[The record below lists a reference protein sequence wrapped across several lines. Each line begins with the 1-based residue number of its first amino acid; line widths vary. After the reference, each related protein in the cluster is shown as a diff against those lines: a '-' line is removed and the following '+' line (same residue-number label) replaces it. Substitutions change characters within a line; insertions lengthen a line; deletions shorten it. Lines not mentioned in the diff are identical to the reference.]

1 MTVLFPLPMI
11 ISHLHCCSI
20 QFYRKGYSQITSASL
35 KSVLISN
42 SWKARKTA
50 SRNAI
55 TNTVNLIIPA
65 KRGKN
70 GEVRLISHPNH
81 WCEMVL
87 DSKHVC
93 LNIYSKY
100 IWLTSSPNHLCDSP
114 EYFTNSRQP
123 VISNKSVGAHRW
135 LFSTVNGVYLRA
147 FIGWSKGGS

>member
-20 QFYRKGYSQITSASL
+20 QFYRKGYSQITLASL

-65 KRGKN
+65 KKGKD

-123 VISNKSVGAHRW
+123 VISNKSVGVCMCT
-135 LFSTVNGVYLRA
+135 SVTVFYSQW
-147 FIGWSKGGS
+147 FISACLYRVV